1 MTKNEEDKQDEELNK
16 QLIISE
22 ETKENEK
29 RSRISSFS
37 SNSQEIKIETLSEG
51 NKYDKS
57 IKIILLGDSNVG
69 KSSIVNCLQKNES
82 FQGKTIS
89 LEVYNYIIKIKDL
102 VLRMQI
108 WDTVGQ
114 EKFNSIASNYYKI
127 TDVAIFIYAINDL
140 SSFENIKHWYSELS
154 NKGISNIDSNDENS
168 LSEKSMIK
176 VLVGNKKDLEECR
189 LVSYEQGE
197 KLSKEKNFDLFMEID
212 CNSGRERILNDS
224 YCSNK
229 EENEN
234 VDIKEK
240 NSNDNDDNN
249 SDEKNSVKSLFNKIG
264 KIFYKQY
271 MKNRNLNSYCY
282 EYEASS
288 SILESKDYKKEKEK
302 KSSKSCCC

>member
-1 MTKNEEDKQDEELNK
+1 MTKNEEDNQDEELNK

-22 ETKENEK
+22 EKKEKEK

-37 SNSQEIKIETLSEG
+37 SSSQEIQIETLSEG

-69 KSSIVNCLQKNES
+69 KSSIVNCLKKNENL
-82 FQGKTIS
+82 QRKTLS
-89 LEVYNYIIKIKDL
+89 LEVYNYIMKIKDL

-114 EKFNSIASNYYKI
+114 EKFDSIATNYYKT
-127 TDVAIFIYAINDL
+127 TDVAIFVYSINDL
-140 SSFENIKHWYSELS
+140 SSFENINHWYNELS
-154 NKGISNIDSNDENS
+154 KKGDTNIDSNDENS
-168 LSEKSMIK
+168 SSEKSMIK

-197 KLSKEKNFDLFMEID
+197 KLCKEKKFDLFMEIG
-212 CNSGRERILNDS
+212 NLGNEGIFNDS
-224 YCSNK
+224 YCSNN

-234 VDIKEK
+234 IDFKK
-240 NSNDNDDNN
+240 KYNNDDN
-249 SDEKNSVKSLFNKIG
+249 DEKNNVKSLFNKIG

-271 MKNRNLNSYCY
+271 MKNRNINSYCY

-288 SILESKDYKKEKEK
+288 SILESKDYKKEKENK
-302 KSSKSCCC
+302 ASKSCC

>member
-1 MTKNEEDKQDEELNK
+1 MTKNGEDNQDEELNK

-22 ETKENEK
+22 EKEENEK
-29 RSRISSFS
+29 RSRISSYS
-37 SNSQEIKIETLSEG
+37 SNSQEIQIETLSEG
-51 NKYDKS
+51 KKYDKS

-69 KSSIVNCLQKNES
+69 KSSLVNCLKKNENL
-82 FQGKTIS
+82 QRKTIS

-114 EKFNSIASNYYKI
+114 EKFDSIATNYYKT
-127 TDVAIFIYAINDL
+127 TDVAIFVYSINDL
-140 SSFENIKHWYSELS
+140 SSFENINHWYNELS
-154 NKGISNIDSNDENS
+154 NKGDTNIDSNEENS
-168 LSEKSMIK
+168 NIEKSMIK

-197 KLSKEKNFDLFMEID
+197 KLCKEKNFDLFMEID
-212 CNSGRERILNDS
+212 CNSGNEGILNDS

-234 VDIKEK
+234 NDIKEK
-240 NSNDNDDNN
+240 NNN
-249 SDEKNSVKSLFNKIG
+249 DEKDNVKSLFNKIG

-271 MKNRNLNSYCY
+271 MKNRNINSYCY

-288 SILESKDYKKEKEK
+288 SILESKDYKKEEEHNA
-302 KSSKSCCC
+302 SKSCC

>member
-1 MTKNEEDKQDEELNK
+1 MAKDEKDSPEEELTK

-22 ETKENEK
+22 EEMENTK

-37 SNSQEIKIETLSEG
+37 SNSKEIPIQVLSEK

-57 IKIILLGDSNVG
+57 IKVILLGDSSVG
-69 KSSIVNCLQKNES
+69 KSSIVNCLQKNENL
-82 FQGKTIS
+82 QRKTIS

-114 EKFNSIASNYYKI
+114 EKFDSIATNYYKI
-127 TDVAIFIYAINDL
+127 TDVAIFVYAINDL
-140 SSFENIKHWYSELS
+140 SSFENINHWYNELN
-154 NKGISNIDSNDENS
+154 NKGDINIDSNEDNS
-168 LSEKSMIK
+168 TSEKTMIK

-189 LVSYEQGE
+189 LVSFDQGK
-197 KLSKEKNFDLFMEID
+197 KLCKEKNFDLFMEID
-212 CNSGRERILNDS
+212 CNLGNEGILNDS
-224 YCSNK
+224 YFSNK

-234 VDIKEK
+234 NDIKE
-240 NSNDNDDNN
+240 NN
-249 SDEKNSVKSLFNKIG
+249 NNGINNDEKDNVKSLFNQIG

-271 MKNRNLNSYCY
+271 MKNKNLNSYCY

-288 SILESKDYKKEKEK
+288 SILESKEYKNEKEK
-302 KSSKSCCC
+302 NNSNSSCC